1 MGSINKVILMGTL
14 GAAPELRQSTGGKPY
29 VSISLATQKRTIKET
44 GEKCTET
51 QWHKV
56 TIWGKNA
63 EIVSTYCGKGSPLML
78 EGHLAPYRREDEG
91 RMTYHVG
98 IIAENVQLI
107 PGGKTPSAIEP
118 IELDS
123 HELHSGLSVEMSHSN
138 LQ

>member
-14 GAAPELRQSTGGKPY
+14 GAAPELRQSSGGKPY
-29 VSISLATQKRTIKET
+29 VSISLATQKRTVKET
-44 GEKCTET
+44 GERRTET

-78 EGHLAPYRREDEG
+78 EGHLAPYRKDDAG

-107 PGGKTPSAIEP
+107 PGTKSQSGFEP
-118 IELDS
+118 IEFIPDATGAMTATDS
-123 HELHSGLSVEMSHSN
+123 